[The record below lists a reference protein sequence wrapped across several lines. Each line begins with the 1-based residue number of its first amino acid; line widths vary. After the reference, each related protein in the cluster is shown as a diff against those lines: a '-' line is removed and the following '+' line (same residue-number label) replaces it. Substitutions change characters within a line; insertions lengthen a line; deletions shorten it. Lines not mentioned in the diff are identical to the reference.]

1 MHITPFNISA
11 VAVTC
16 AIVFGCMIV
25 AFNLGRYD
33 AAVKIRSACDV
44 TDRSHLKAGYY
55 VEVAR

>member
-11 VAVTC
+11 VAVAC

-25 AFNLGRYD
+25 AFNLGRHD

-44 TDRSHLKAGYY
+44 QDRSGLKVGYY
-55 VEVAR
+55 TEVSR

>member
-25 AFNLGRYD
+25 AFKIGRYD

-44 TDRSHLKAGYY
+44 DNRGHLKAGYY
-55 VEVAR
+55 TAVAR

>member
-25 AFNLGRYD
+25 AFKIGRYD

-44 TDRSHLKAGYY
+44 DNRSHLKAGYY
-55 VEVAR
+55 TAVAR

>member
-1 MHITPFNISA
+1 MYLTPTQASA
-11 VAVTC
+11 TAIAS

-25 AFNLGRYD
+25 SFNIGRYD

-44 TDRSHLKAGYY
+44 DNRGHLKAGYY

>member
-1 MHITPFNISA
+1 MTPTQASA
-11 VAVTC
+11 TAIAS

-33 AAVKIRSACDV
+33 SAVKIRSACDV
-44 TDRSHLKAGYY
+44 ETRSHLKVGYY

>member
-11 VAVTC
+11 VAVAC

-25 AFNLGRYD
+25 AFNIGRYD

-44 TDRSHLKAGYY
+44 DNRSHLKAGYY
-55 VEVAR
+55 TEVAR